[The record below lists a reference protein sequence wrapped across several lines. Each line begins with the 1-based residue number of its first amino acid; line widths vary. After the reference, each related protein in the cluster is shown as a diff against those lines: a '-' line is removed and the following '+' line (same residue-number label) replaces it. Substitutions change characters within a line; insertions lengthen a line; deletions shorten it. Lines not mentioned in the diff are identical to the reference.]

1 MQNQS
6 ISHRSFL
13 GNSCFSINIS
23 IGSVSGRV
31 NSDTG
36 ICGWIALYQASF
48 QDTCLTSK
56 EEGKWKSFMECQM
69 TTCLKRYCRKERTF
83 LGIIDIPLYDGDNE
97 LYSEYRIMN
106 VCNHRIYTDKFAI
119 KVLNLR
125 NIDISEGIDARILH
139 WARIFKASTLKEL
152 EELAGEEEVFKNM
165 ILELRKLS
173 KDEKI
178 KLQMEARA
186 DYESRIAT
194 AKGAG
199 YREGM
204 SHGIEQGITQG
215 KLITL
220 KSLVS
225 QNIISIDTAAKQA
238 GMMVDEFQDALA
250 KTE

>member
-1 MQNQS
+1 M
-6 ISHRSFL
+6 
-13 GNSCFSINIS
+13 
-23 IGSVSGRV
+23 
-31 NSDTG
+31 
-36 ICGWIALYQASF
+36 Y
-48 QDTCLTSK
+48 
-56 EEGKWKSFMECQM
+56 
-69 TTCLKRYCRKERTF
+69 
-83 LGIIDIPLYDGDNE
+83 
-97 LYSEYRIMN
+97 
-106 VCNHRIYTDKFAI
+106 
-119 KVLNLR
+119 
-125 NIDISEGIDARILH
+125 

-165 ILELRKLS
+165 VLELRKLS

-204 SHGIEQGITQG
+204 SHGIEQGISQGITQG

-220 KSLVS
+220 QSLVS

-238 GMMVDEFQDALA
+238 GMSVDEFQDALA
-250 KTE
+250 RTE